1 MKTTLVSLSLSL
13 SLALIFLACPAA
25 DAGAADSSRAS
36 PPSVTDLL
44 IPGLPYESGKVML
57 VVDTGKGGKPA
68 LEPAHFE
75 APDAKSARAPAG
87 SGALRVEALA
97 FLPAPREAA
106 QATGGAPGQARPGVD
121 LDRRLAALS
130 RILNSVH
137 RMEGLEYW
145 SASRQ
150 RMRTLYAEAWR
161 TDSPEGRARLPDP
174 AAPPAAPGETS
185 SFYAWLRDLTFG
197 GNVFRFDISVGP
209 ASVLMLNE
217 NVSTMRYLLVPV
229 APPGRM
235 RSRIHVIPCKEG
247 LLVHFFSTIDVSDI
261 AAKRV
266 FESAGNKALAV
277 LGWFAKEA
285 SAAGLAEEARL
296 PVNIEDVPVFRPAGL
311 P

>member
-13 SLALIFLACPAA
+13 ALMFLTCPA
-25 DAGAADSSRAS
+25 AGAADAARA
-36 PPSVTDLL
+36 PLPSVADLL
-44 IPGLPYESGKVML
+44 IPGLPYEAGKLML
-57 VVDTGKGGKPA
+57 VADTGKGSKPA

-75 APDAKSARAPAG
+75 APDAKSARAPVG

-106 QATGGAPGQARPGVD
+106 QAAGGAPGPARPGSD
-121 LDRRLAALS
+121 LDRRLAAIS
-130 RILNSVH
+130 RILNSVR

-174 AAPPAAPGETS
+174 PAPPAAPGEAY

-217 NVSTMRYLLVPV
+217 NVSAIRYLLVPI
-229 APPGRM
+229 AAPGRM
-235 RSRIHVIPCKEG
+235 RSRIHVIPCREG
-247 LLVHFFSTIDVSDI
+247 LLVHFLSTIDVTDL

-277 LGWFAKEA
+277 LGWFVREA
-285 SAAGLAEEARL
+285 SAAGLVEEARL
-296 PVNIEDVPVFRPAGL
+296 PVNIEDVASFRPAGL